1 MHPENVHIKSEL
13 GPKPKPELN
22 IVDDRFS
29 DPIDLAH
36 HYFVYRNQIL
46 IITNCR
52 ITPIF
57 AIFGILVNVIVIVYL
72 IKLIQRH
79 PLEDQVQNIEN
90 VRVIILKW
98 LKFQLEKVVGSRIGK
113 IFKLKY
119 LRILRLFKKIKKTTP
134 RNDIESMVG
143 FQIASI
149 STRNMNTTNI
159 HNSNERL
166 NKVKKGVYK
175 RNDLQFTNESPKKL
189 LSKMNKRDRAE
200 SSSYII
206 LLVFCAGNLLL
217 ATLALMRVSVEC
229 LANEPFKHIREL
241 LIMQEK
247 SYYNASLLIRNNKM
261 KFRYIYDNL
270 RLLTTPSPFGSSRV
284 ISRAT
289 IGTITRS
296 KPTIKNEYIYDTKDN
311 NILNKTKEMENK
323 GSNLMHESYNKMAH
337 NVSVNWKDINSEI
350 EAITEFIIINLR
362 YSKAFRLYMSYG
374 WNFFMAKLH
383 IPLAL
388 LLVNFN
394 FFITIL
400 YTMNRF
406 IYTVYEFE
414 YYFWCKLKNTILE
427 IVACGL
433 LSFLLYLPTT
443 FNYIVVAINVS
454 SYFLFQDYIF
464 VQNGNYH
471 FDDKR
476 FPLIKYY
483 SFKKRNTGFGSSRKS
498 KRIWLIYEINRE
510 IVCKFIVIGV
520 MGYLIILIAKEMV
533 SKRWL
538 FDKRHWSSIAK
549 ISIKL
554 TPNNKEKGVTP
565 DGNVM
570 NSGNQKENVNR
581 VADRRMRR
589 VMARQDTVELLN
601 LDNMPSRH
609 RFNWNRKF
617 FLTLLR
623 VFWVQALIFIVPVTL
638 LQITGAFWT
647 SRIRK
652 EYIEFI
658 FAGVQ
663 IANLLAI
670 TLPFPITFAIM
681 MCS

>member
-52 ITPIF
+52 ITPIL

-98 LKFQLEKVVGSRIGK
+98 LKFQLEKVAGSKIGK
-113 IFKLKY
+113 LFKLKY
-119 LRILRLFKKIKKTTP
+119 LRILSLFKKIKKTTP
-134 RNDIESMVG
+134 KNDIESMVG
-143 FQIASI
+143 YQIASI
-149 STRNMNTTNI
+149 STRNMNITNN

-166 NKVKKGVYK
+166 NNVKKGVYK
-175 RNDLQFTNESPKKL
+175 RNDLQFTNDSPKKL

-206 LLVFCAGNLLL
+206 LLVLCAANLFM

-247 SYYNASLLIRNNKM
+247 SHDNASFLIRNNRM
-261 KFRYIYDNL
+261 KVRHIYDNL
-270 RLLTTPSPFGSSRV
+270 RLFTTPPPFSSSIV

-289 IGTITRS
+289 IGTITS
-296 KPTIKNEYIYDTKDN
+296 KPMIKKEYIHDTKEN

-323 GSNLMHESYNKMAH
+323 GLKLMHESYNKMAH
-337 NVSVNWKDINSEI
+337 NVSENWKDINSEI
-350 EAITEFIIINLR
+350 EAISEIIIKNLR
-362 YSKAFRLYMSYG
+362 YSKAFRLYLSYG

-383 IPLAL
+383 RPLFL

-394 FFITIL
+394 FFLTIL

-427 IVACGL
+427 IVVCGL
-433 LSFLLYLPTT
+433 LSFLLYLPTA
-443 FNYIVVAINVS
+443 FKLVVVSINVS

-471 FDDKR
+471 YDDKR

-483 SFKKRNTGFGSSRKS
+483 TFKEKNTGIGTSRRS
-498 KRIWLIYEINRE
+498 KRIKLIYEMNRE

-520 MGYLIILIAKEMV
+520 MGYLIILTTKEMV

-538 FDKRHWSSIAK
+538 FDKRHWTSIAK

-554 TPNNKEKGVTP
+554 TPNNKVNGVTP
-565 DGNVM
+565 DANVM
-570 NSGNQKENVNR
+570 NSGNQKEIGNR

-589 VMARQDTVELLN
+589 VMARHDTVELMN
-601 LDNMPSRH
+601 LDNLPSRY

-623 VFWVQALIFIVPVTL
+623 VFWVQSLIFVAPVSL
-638 LQITGAFWT
+638 MQITSPFWF
-647 SRIRK
+647 SRMRK
-652 EYIEFI
+652 EYIEI
-658 FAGVQ
+658 LLLGVQ
-663 IANLLAI
+663 IVNLLAI
-670 TLPFPITFAIM
+670 ILPFPVTFAIM
-681 MCS
+681 MC